1 MIRIQLFWVFRITH
15 IQEALVHA
23 LIVPDPIRSYYASE
37 EVLCVGRITVY
48 PGIAYNNRTNRELQ
62 LLDLGLDPFIGEG
75 DLLHFENLGSIPGGM
90 DVIAQKNMVLDFA
103 LGDVDNRLVEFAL
116 TT

>member
-1 MIRIQLFWVFRITH
+1 
-15 IQEALVHA
+15 
-23 LIVPDPIRSYYASE
+23 
-37 EVLCVGRITVY
+37 
-48 PGIAYNNRTNRELQ
+48 
-62 LLDLGLDPFIGEG
+62 LDPFIGEG
-75 DLLHFENLGSIPGGM
+75 DLLHFENLGSISGGM